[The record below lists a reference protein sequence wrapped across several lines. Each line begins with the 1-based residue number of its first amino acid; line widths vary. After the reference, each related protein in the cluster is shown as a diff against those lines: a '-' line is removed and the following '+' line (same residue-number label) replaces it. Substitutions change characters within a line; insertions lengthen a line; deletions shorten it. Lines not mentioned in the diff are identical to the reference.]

1 MGMSEYVKLTASD
14 GHELSAYVARPE
26 GEVKAA
32 LVLVQEIF
40 GVNPHIRSIADGYA
54 KDGFLVV
61 APELFDR
68 MQPRVELSYEGEDIK
83 RAFELYGKLDVD
95 LALKDVAA
103 AFHYAE
109 KSDRAIGVIGY
120 CFGGLMAW
128 VSATRGEVEKMR
140 PDAAV
145 GYYAGGIGR
154 FAKEEP
160 TCPVMLHFGEK
171 DTHIG
176 HDQID
181 AVRSAHPAV
190 QIFTYEEAG
199 HAFNRE
205 PDPHSYKPKAAK
217 LARERSLAFLTKN
230 LVG

>member
-1 MGMSEYVKLTASD
+1 MGEFVMLKASD

-40 GVNPHIRSIADGYA
+40 GINSHIRSVADGYA

-61 APELFDR
+61 APALFDR
-68 MQPRVELSYEGEDIK
+68 MERGVELGYDGAEGK
-83 RAFELYGKLDVD
+83 RAFAEFYPKLNVD

-103 AFHYAE
+103 AFH
-109 KSDRAIGVIGY
+109 RAKESGRAVGVIGY
-120 CFGGLMAW
+120 CFGGLMSW
-128 VSATRGEVEKMR
+128 LSATRGEVEKMR
-140 PDAAV
+140 PDAVV
-145 GYYAGGIGR
+145 GYYPGGVGK
-154 FAKEEP
+154 FAAEEP

-176 HDQID
+176 KDQID
-181 AVRSAHPAV
+181 AVRSAHPEV
-190 QIFTYEEAG
+190 MLYTYPHAG
-199 HAFNRE
+199 HAFNR
-205 PDPHSYKPKAAK
+205 DVDTHSYSPAAAK
-217 LARERSLAFLTKN
+217 LARERSLAFLNEN